1 MAEPTTYIKLDRN
14 LLRWRWYKD
23 SNTTRVFIHLLLTA
37 NYGDLDFENITV
49 ERGQIVTSYKS
60 IGSFLGLSYQ
70 SVRTAIAHLKST
82 GEITVKTYPKYSVIT
97 IVNYGLYQDKL
108 TGTAAV
114 NQQSTNSQLTVNQ
127 QQEKKERKKEINN
140 NNNSVAKSK
149 FLPPTLDEVKAY
161 CSERN
166 NHVDAERFVDYYS
179 ANGWVQGKGKPI
191 KDWKACVRTWE
202 RGNNIPARGKVP
214 AQSISEKWEAAERR
228 AIPPK
233 EIRELYERSKNQ

>member
-1 MAEPTTYIKLDRN
+1 MAEPSTYIKLDRN

-49 ERGQIVTSYKS
+49 LRGQAVISYKS
-60 IGSFLGLSYQ
+60 LSEELGISYKSARTALEHLKQTGEVATKAYPKYQVVTLLNYDKYQ
-70 SVRTAIAHLKST
+70 SVGQSEGQSKGSQRA
-82 GEITVKTYPKYSVIT
+82 VK
-97 IVNYGLYQDKL
+97 G
-108 TGTAAV
+108 
-114 NQQSTNSQLTVNQ
+114 

-140 NNNSVAKSK
+140 INNSVAKNK
-149 FLPPTLDEVKAY
+149 FCPPTVDEVKAY
-161 CSERN
+161 CLERKN
-166 NHVDAERFVDYYS
+166 NVDPERFVDYYS

-202 RGNNIPARGKVP
+202 RGNSNPTKAPEK
-214 AQSISEKWEAAERR
+214 SISEKWDAVERR

-233 EIRELYERSKNQ
+233 EIRELYERGKNL

>member
-1 MAEPTTYIKLDRN
+1 MAEPSTYIKLDRN

-37 NYGDLDFENITV
+37 NYVDLDFESITV
-49 ERGQIVTSYKS
+49 KRGQIVTTYKS
-60 IGSFLGLSYQ
+60 IGGFLGLSYQ
-70 SVRTAIAHLKST
+70 NVRTAIAHLKLT
-82 GEITVKTYPKYSVIT
+82 GEITVKTYPKFIVIT

-108 TGTAAV
+108 TGTATV
-114 NQQSTNSQLTVNQ
+114 NQQSTNSQLTANQ
-127 QQEKKERKKEINN
+127 QQVKKERKKEINN
-140 NNNSVAKSK
+140 INNSVAKSK

-202 RGNNIPARGKVP
+202 RGNNIPAREKAP

>member
-49 ERGQIVTSYKS
+49 KRGQSVISYKS
-60 IGSFLGLSYQ
+60 LAEELGISYKSARTALEHLKQTGEVATKIYSKYQVVTLLNYDKYQ
-70 SVRTAIAHLKST
+70 SIGQSERQSNGRQTAGK
-82 GEITVKTYPKYSVIT
+82 G
-97 IVNYGLYQDKL
+97 
-108 TGTAAV
+108 
-114 NQQSTNSQLTVNQ
+114 

-140 NNNSVAKSK
+140 INNSVAKNK

-202 RGNNIPARGKVP
+202 RGNNIPARGKAP
-214 AQSISEKWEAAERR
+214 EQSISEKWEAAERR